1 MTRDNRFNITGEFE
15 IEIKDTNQNYKLIA
29 IHPNRTIMWTS
40 NYNSLETE
48 THHSSKI
55 ELAPAI
61 WLAYDFEF
69 KNTSSVDE
77 EGQVLKFELLY
88 PTRKI
93 IVGGN
98 YSFKSDSLDTDL
110 MIKWNKREE
119 GAGGENSQE
128 ENSSHEQEEEFKSIN
143 GVFQWK
149 DLTEESNDNHQSV
162 LLALKHPKFDKD
174 VTLIG
179 SYYKDKITLSKVE
192 IDVDYTKEEEHHAK
206 FSAELKDLSHAAG
219 YKNYSFHVKGNHE
232 ASNLDLFFDGSIGLQ
247 PSLYKVEALASY
259 KRSYLTEQELELIG
273 FFNADNKEIKYYVRK
288 IKLSFLPLINNLIIF
303 SA

>member
-1 MTRDNRFNITGEFE
+1 MSRDNRFNITGEFV
-15 IEIKDTNQNYKLIA
+15 IEIKDTEQNYKLIA

-40 NYNSLETE
+40 NYKSLDTE

-69 KNTSSVDE
+69 KNTTRTDE
-77 EGQVLKFELLY
+77 EGQEVKFELFY
-88 PTRKI
+88 PTRRI

-98 YSFKSDSLDTDL
+98 YSLKSHALDTDV

-119 GAGGENSQE
+119 VVGDENSQE
-128 ENSSHEQEEEFKSIN
+128 ENFEESLEEEFKSIN

-162 LLALKHPKFDKD
+162 LFALKHPKFERD

-179 SYYKDKITLSKVE
+179 RYFKDKNTLSKVE
-192 IDVDYTKEEEHHAK
+192 IDVDYTQDEDHHAK
-206 FSAELKDLSHAAG
+206 FSAELKDLSETVG
-219 YKNYSFHVKGNHE
+219 YKNYSINVKGNHE
-232 ASNLDLFFDGSIGLQ
+232 ASNLNLFFDGSIGLQ
-247 PSLYKVEALASY
+247 PSLYKAEALASY
-259 KRSYLTEQELELIG
+259 KRSYLPEQELELIG
-273 FFNADNKEIKYYVRK
+273 FFNADNKEIKYYVRN
-288 IKLSFLPLINNLIIF
+288 F
-303 SA
+303 